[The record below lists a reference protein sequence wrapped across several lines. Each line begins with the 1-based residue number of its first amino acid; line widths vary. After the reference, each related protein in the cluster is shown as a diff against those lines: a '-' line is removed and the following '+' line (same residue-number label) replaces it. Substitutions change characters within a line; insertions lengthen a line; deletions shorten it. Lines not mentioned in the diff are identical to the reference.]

1 MSHALTSAFDPESAS
16 EAEKFG
22 KQGRLSLVARFAVV
36 TAALGLISACQPT
49 VRVEAPK
56 EPITINLNV
65 KLDAEVR
72 LKLEEQAR
80 EEVEAN
86 PEIF

>member
-1 MSHALTSAFDPESAS
+1 MAKGDFSLFYDPTLSFGSANRRTIIA
-16 EAEKFG
+16 
-22 KQGRLSLVARFAVV
+22 
-36 TAALGLISACQPT
+36 TAAAALVSALALLSACQPT

-86 PEIF
+86 PDIF